1 MDTTTTLLQAIY
13 KAYREKRLADAISY
27 LADDFRLV
35 VHLPEDALPGGDR
48 PRSKAEAALLFQGFI
63 NDYDFL
69 AYDQGPIIVA
79 GDFATSQPQIRY
91 RHKKTGKIIETRL
104 SHTWHVRDGKAR
116 LLEERH
122 DIPRVQAFI
131 KSLTDGAGE

>member
-1 MDTTTTLLQAIY
+1 MDTTSLLQAIY
-13 KAYREKRLADAISY
+13 KAFREKRLADAISH

-69 AYDQGPIIVA
+69 AYDQGPIIVT
-79 GDFATSQPQIRY
+79 GDHATSQPQIRY
-91 RHKKTGKIIETRL
+91 RHKKTGKVIETWL
-104 SHTWHVRDGKAR
+104 NHTWHVRTAR
-116 LLEERH
+116 HEHSTNTTTLHTYR
-122 DIPRVQAFI
+122 R
-131 KSLTDGAGE
+131 S

>member
-1 MDTTTTLLQAIY
+1 MDTTSLLQAIY
-13 KAYREKRLADAISY
+13 KAFREKRLADAISH

-69 AYDQGPIIVA
+69 ATTRA
-79 GDFATSQPQIRY
+79 
-91 RHKKTGKIIETRL
+91 RL
-104 SHTWHVRDGKAR
+104 SSPATTPPRSRRSVIGTRRRAR
-116 LLEERH
+116 
-122 DIPRVQAFI
+122 
-131 KSLTDGAGE
+131 